1 LGTILVV
8 EDDTGVRRFV
18 RRVLEAAGYLVLT
31 APDGAT
37 AIEASLGV
45 PLQLLLTDVVMPDM
59 SGRRVAAKLAAE
71 RPGIRVLYMSGY
83 PDDDIVRHGVL
94 EPDIDLLAKPF
105 TAEALLSAMDKALAR
120 GAAD

>member
-1 LGTILVV
+1 M
-8 EDDTGVRRFV
+8 

>member
-1 LGTILVV
+1 
-8 EDDTGVRRFV
+8 V

-59 SGRRVAAKLAAE
+59 SGRRVAAKLAAD

-94 EPDIDLLAKPF
+94 EPDIDLLPKPF
-105 TAEALLSAMDKALAR
+105 TAEALLSAMDKAMAR